1 MQTLSSRWLV
11 AIAGVVAALIVAS
24 VVVALVNPRGA
35 AETLP
40 EDTPEGTVQR
50 FILALQDEDY
60 SLAHSY
66 LSDELKKSC
75 SVEGVREAAQFF
87 AEVSQNQSRR
97 VALLEKEELSG
108 GRTQVRVRVTEV
120 SVSLP
125 FGVNENS
132 HQERYVLVQ
141 EAGEWR
147 FAELPWPI
155 DWCPMTVPEKQD

>member
-11 AIAGVVAALIVAS
+11 AIAAVVVALILAS
-24 VVVALVNPRGA
+24 VVVALVNPRGV

-60 SLAHSY
+60 SRAHTY

-75 SVEGVREAAQFF
+75 PVERMRDTIWWFSEA
-87 AEVSQNQSRR
+87 SRDRR
-97 VALLEKEELSG
+97 VALLEKEDLSG
-108 GRTQVRVRVTEV
+108 GRVQIRVRVTEV
-120 SVSLP
+120 NVSPP

-132 HQERYVLVQ
+132 HQERYVLVP

-147 FAELPWPI
+147 FAELPWPVNR
-155 DWCPMTVPEKQD
+155 CAATVPEKQD